1 MIAAALLIALAAPAV
16 DAPEPMRCETGP
28 VMHQFA
34 GQSWEVFSCAD
45 GKTLVAIS
53 ARVGEVEP
61 DHLILSSDDGTTYRV
76 TDPGQ
81 GDTATLDAIAHYRA
95 ADFAALLAATKA
107 AK

>member
-1 MIAAALLIALAAPAV
+1 MIAAALLIALGVSAV
-16 DAPEPMRCETGP
+16 DAAQPPRCDTGP
-28 VMHQFA
+28 VLHQFA
-34 GQSWEVFSCAD
+34 GQPWEVFSCAD

-61 DHLILSSDDGTTYRV
+61 DHLILSSDDGMTYRV

-95 ADFAALLAATKA
+95 ADFAALLAETKA
-107 AK
+107 AR